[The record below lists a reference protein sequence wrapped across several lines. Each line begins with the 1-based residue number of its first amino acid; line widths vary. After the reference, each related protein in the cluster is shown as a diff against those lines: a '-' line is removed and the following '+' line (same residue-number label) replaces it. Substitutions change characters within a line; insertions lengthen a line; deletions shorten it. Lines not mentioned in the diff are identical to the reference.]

1 MRVLLNVSYLGT
13 RYVGWQFQENGIS
26 IQETLE
32 KALKEAVGQD
42 IRVTGASRTDS
53 GVHALGQR
61 AHFDTSATIP
71 ADRYPFVLNRY
82 LPQDVRVM
90 LGQEVPGDF
99 HARFAARQKTY
110 TYRIYN
116 APHPS
121 AITHAISWHVPLPLD
136 TDGMD
141 RAVKTILG
149 THDFAGFAAAGS
161 QAKTTQRRMLAASVT
176 SRGPMIEISITG
188 TGFLYNM
195 VRIIAGTLAAIG
207 LGKLDGGCF
216 SRALE
221 SLDRLD
227 LGVTAPPQG
236 LELTQI
242 LYDPALKIKD
252 P

>member
-13 RYVGWQFQENGIS
+13 NYVGWQFQENGIS
-26 IQETLE
+26 VQETLE
-32 KALKEAVGQD
+32 KALFEATGQS

-61 AHFDTSATIP
+61 AHFDTLATIP
-71 ADRYPFVLNRY
+71 AERYPFVLNRY
-82 LPQDVRVM
+82 LPEDVRVM
-90 LGQEVPGDF
+90 LGQRVPEDF
-99 HARFAARQKTY
+99 HARFDAKRKTY
-110 TYRIYN
+110 TYRVYN

-136 TDGMD
+136 SEKMD
-141 RAVKTILG
+141 RSVRTILG
-149 THDFAGFAAAGS
+149 THDFAAFAAAGG
-161 QAKTTQRRMLAASVT
+161 QAKTTVREMLDASVT
-176 SRGPMIEISITG
+176 RSGPMIEISVTG

-195 VRIIAGTLAAIG
+195 VRIISGALVYVG
-207 LGKLDGGCF
+207 LGKLEGDCL
-216 SRALE
+216 SRALR

-236 LELTQI
+236 LELTRVC
-242 LYDPALKIKD
+242 YDPALGIKD